1 MRWAIALLAMTAPVA
16 AQEPVPAFGACRD
29 IAIERLERELR
40 WHVEGAFA
48 EQVPVADLAGMAY
61 CGEAG
66 IFLCDQEDAADT
78 CHEALTAQQDA
89 LRAEVLAS
97 LPAPEVVA
105 GRRGMWSDALY
116 PRMHALAHGHSAGPD
131 CAGVAV
137 GDGPRCGARAA
148 NRRLDITLRAWV
160 LARYLGAAPDAISAG
175 WAGPPPPTRPRARE

>member
-1 MRWAIALLAMTAPVA
+1 MRWAIAFLAMTAPVA
-16 AQEPVPAFGACRD
+16 AQEAVPAFDTCRD

-116 PRMHALAHGHSAGPD
+116 PRMHALARARDRLRGKASSQRRVVAGG
-131 CAGVAV
+131 ALRLRRG
-137 GDGPRCGARAA
+137 GSGARVF
-148 NRRLDITLRAWV
+148 R
-160 LARYLGAAPDAISAG
+160 G
-175 WAGPPPPTRPRARE
+175 